1 MCLIGA
7 CYTGSGVNI
16 NNDIL
21 NNSFKPRI
29 ATENIIKWI
38 CNHGSDSDMR
48 IAAQDALK
56 LYSSWEYKKN
66 ADTVEQIDLFR
77 DLY

>member
-1 MCLIGA
+1 
-7 CYTGSGVNI
+7 
-16 NNDIL
+16 
-21 NNSFKPRI
+21 
-29 ATENIIKWI
+29 
-38 CNHGSDSDMR
+38 MR